1 MLVSSTTQ
9 SPYVPTNHPVYLPT
23 SLCTYQS
30 PCVPTTSLCTYQS
43 PYVPSYHSHS
53 QYYLPTSLC
62 TYQSPYVP
70 TNHPMYLPITL
81 CTYQSPYVPTSHPAY
96 LHTYLLQYLNQCLRT
111 LTSLVLVQIPSGVQF
126 LLTLLRPLLT
136 HGLLSIPVS
145 RSGSETSGNEV
156 LSDREGATRRPG
168 GLAGTGSDS
177 DVSDSE
183 YSLSVDLK
191 SR

>member
-1 MLVSSTTQ
+1 MLVSTTNQ
-9 SPYVPTNHPVYLPT
+9 PPYVPTNHPVYLPIT
-23 SLCTYQS
+23 LCTYQS
-30 PCVPTTSLCTYQS
+30 PCVPT
-43 PYVPSYHSHS
+43 
-53 QYYLPTSLC
+53 
-62 TYQSPYVP
+62 
-70 TNHPMYLPITL
+70 NHPMYLPVTL
-81 CTYQSPYVPTSHPAY
+81 YMY

-111 LTSLVLVQIPSGVQF
+111 LTSLVLVQTPSGVQF

-145 RSGSETSGNEV
+145 RSGSETSGDEV

-177 DVSDSE
+177 DISDSE